1 MIFPICQYCETIC
14 RFGMYRLSDQVFHL
28 GFSTCSIPQLYV
40 DFAYIPG
47 PPCLD
52 GFYPEF
58 SPRNLGQ
65 LFPLGFKDD
74 SSRFPSPFSGCN
86 ILKKLVCLLG
96 GRYTNVII

>member
-1 MIFPICQYCETIC
+1 LACTDC
-14 RFGMYRLSDQVFHL
+14 RIKFFIWVFLPAVSPSYTWILHT
-28 GFSTCSIPQLYV
+28 FR
-40 DFAYIPG
+40 D